1 VVTSRRAREPIVMV
15 VVWRMVLRSCWM
27 VMVVGV
33 GFVGLWGDFCFF
45 SRANHLWFTNDY
57 GGSVVP
63 MHHHAARITFVS
75 TAPKRN
81 DLGRLESSDNR
92 RNQMQAIISL

>member
-1 VVTSRRAREPIVMV
+1 MVTSRRAREPIVMV

-27 VMVVGV
+27 VMVGV

-75 TAPKRN
+75 TAQKRN
-81 DLGRLESSDNR
+81 DLGRLESSGKRN
-92 RNQMQAIISL
+92 NQMQAIISL

>member
-27 VMVVGV
+27 VMVGV

-45 SRANHLWFTNDY
+45 SRANQCTIMLRESHLF
-57 GGSVVP
+57 
-63 MHHHAARITFVS
+63 
-75 TAPKRN
+75 
-81 DLGRLESSDNR
+81 RLR
-92 RNQMQAIISL
+92 RKGTISADWRALTIEEIKCKQSFHCR